1 MGKDLR
7 GRELGTGISQRKNGK
22 YQGRYVDRF
31 GTRKTIYDDD
41 LRSLH
46 KKLTTAIYEND
57 RQINPVNEKTTV
69 SEWFELWFKTYKIGF
84 VKSGTLL
91 IYHNMYEYHIKDK
104 IGYLPLTKV
113 TKMTCTQLLKKCKD
127 KDNMSYEM
135 LNKTKILLK
144 DMFDKA
150 IGDNYLV
157 RNPMK
162 GVKLP
167 MNKPTCERRVLTQYE
182 QSDFFDC
189 CNGTFYNNLFV
200 VAINTGLRIGEMAA
214 LTWDDIDLKN
224 KVIHVNKTMTYQK
237 YLDEDCKNF
246 HIEDPKTYTSR
257 RDVPINEICMTALK
271 KQYMQKNIIANR
283 EHAKESEFQDRLFIT
298 KYNTPIN
305 AQIAIDAINNIIKE
319 INTMRDSLDQFE
331 KFSFHTFRHTFAT
344 RCIES
349 GINPKVVQE
358 YLGHATLQ
366 MTMDLYVHI
375 TDDAKHSEIKKLNNI
390 NTKINEND
398 GNADKI
404 FDEKKGNIVIFD
416 STMMA

>member
-1 MGKDLR
+1 M
-7 GRELGTGISQRKNGK
+7 
-22 YQGRYVDRF
+22 
-31 GTRKTIYDDD
+31 
-41 LRSLH
+41 RSLH

-150 IGDNYLV
+150 IEDNYLV

-246 HIEDPKTYTSR
+246 HI
-257 RDVPINEICMTALK
+257 M
-271 KQYMQKNIIANR
+271 
-283 EHAKESEFQDRLFIT
+283 
-298 KYNTPIN
+298 
-305 AQIAIDAINNIIKE
+305 
-319 INTMRDSLDQFE
+319 
-331 KFSFHTFRHTFAT
+331 KF
-344 RCIES
+344 
-349 GINPKVVQE
+349 V
-358 YLGHATLQ
+358 
-366 MTMDLYVHI
+366 
-375 TDDAKHSEIKKLNNI
+375 
-390 NTKINEND
+390 
-398 GNADKI
+398 
-404 FDEKKGNIVIFD
+404 
-416 STMMA
+416 